1 MIIDL
6 IKGKDFR
13 ICQKIDAGGV
23 VIDVSNGSQLSS
35 TTVSEEKQSAKT
47 VYATCDE
54 AITLY
59 NGKTLTRI
67 RDTIFI
73 E

>member
-1 MIIDL
+1 MILDL

-13 ICQKIDAGGV
+13 ISQKSESGGV
-23 VIDVSNGSQLSS
+23 VVDVSNGSQLSS
-35 TTVSEEKQSAKT
+35 TTVNEDKQSAKT

-59 NGKTLTRI
+59 DGKTLKRI
-67 RDTIFI
+67 RDAIFI